1 MISLRP
7 FRILTVS
14 LYVLSAIVL
23 LLGLVAGLSLIAG
36 GANVHNL
43 LLPLQLIGA
52 DVISNLIAPYLT
64 GLVNGLGVF
73 TLIVSLVLSLLLF
86 TAGRLLA
93 HLGSLEARLAR
104 LEAQPKPSP

>member
-1 MISLRP
+1 MITRRTFP
-7 FRILTVS
+7 ILAIL
-14 LYVLSAIVL
+14 LYALSAVVL
-23 LLGLVAGLSLIAG
+23 LLGLVAGFSIFAS

-43 LLPLQLIGA
+43 LLPLQLLGA
-52 DVISNLIAPYLT
+52 EAISNLIAPYLT

-93 HLGSLEARLAR
+93 HIASLEARLAR
-104 LEAQPKPSP
+104 LEAQPNPLP